1 MKIYLMTDL
10 EGVAGVLN
18 FHEWV
23 FTTGMF
29 FYESRKL
36 LTMEANAAVEGFF
49 AGGASE
55 VVVAAGHGGGSGA
68 IDTSLLD
75 PRAKFQRGWPKG
87 PYPLGLDKSYD
98 AVAFVGQHAKA
109 GTEYAHLAHTQNLRV
124 IDLSVNDISVGE
136 FGQTALC
143 AGELDIP
150 VIFGSGDKAFTKE
163 AIELIPGIETV
174 TVKEGLMSGKGDE
187 CSEEEYTARNA
198 AAIHLHPETARKLI
212 RKGAKKSIE
221 RLIKERFGI
230 VKIQPPYKLVYVF
243 RADEKNPQTTKVKTH
258 PSSISELMN
267 KPFD

>member
-23 FTTGMF
+23 NTTGMF
-29 FYESRKL
+29 FHESRRL
-36 LTMEANAAVEGFF
+36 LTMEVNAAVDGFF
-49 AGGASE
+49 AGGATE
-55 VVVAAGHGGGSGA
+55 VVVVAGHGGGSGA

-75 PRAKFQRGWPKG
+75 RRSRFQRGWPQG

-124 IDLSVNDISVGE
+124 IDLSVNGISIGE

-150 VIFGSGDKAFTKE
+150 VIFGSGDRAFTKE
-163 AIELIPGIETV
+163 AIDFIPGIETV
-174 TVKEGLMSGKGDE
+174 KVKEGLMSGKGDE
-187 CSEEEYTARNA
+187 CSEKEYTGRNA
-198 AAIHLHPETARKLI
+198 AAIHLHPETSRELI

-221 RLIKERFGI
+221 RLKNKRFGI

-243 RADEKNPQTTKVKTH
+243 RADEKNPKITKVKIH
-258 PSSISELMN
+258 PNSISELMN